1 MVIQRIQS
9 LFLLLAVVCMAV
21 YTFMPFAVKDE
32 VSFTACDAL
41 PFLIVSIVTML
52 MLVINIFLYKD
63 LRKQIRVAAINT
75 VLVIAT
81 MATAATCAIVSLQA
95 TILYS
100 WLALPVA
107 AIILTMRA
115 RRGMIADR
123 NLLSSSDR
131 IR

>member
-1 MVIQRIQS
+1 
-9 LFLLLAVVCMAV
+9 
-21 YTFMPFAVKDE
+21 
-32 VSFTACDAL
+32 
-41 PFLIVSIVTML
+41 ML

-115 RRGMIADR
+115 RRAMIADR